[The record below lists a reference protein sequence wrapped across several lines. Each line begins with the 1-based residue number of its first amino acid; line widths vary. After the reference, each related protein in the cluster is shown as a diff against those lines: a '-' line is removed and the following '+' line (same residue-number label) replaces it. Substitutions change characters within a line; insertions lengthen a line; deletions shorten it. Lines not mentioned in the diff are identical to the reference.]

1 MRILDGI
8 RAIGT
13 QRLRTAGYEN
23 QTVEIVLYYL
33 PAISRWKMD
42 IESNDFVLNGIR
54 IDHHPNLLIQYKNVV
69 EFGISVIVTTDK
81 GDPFLVNDF
90 SSGRCQLIILSK
102 EEVDSVEGVLF
113 EG

>member
-13 QRLRTAGYEN
+13 QRFRTTGYEN
-23 QTVEIVLYYL
+23 QTIEIVLYYL

-42 IESNDFVLNGIR
+42 IESGDFVLNGIR
-54 IDHHPNLLIQYKNVV
+54 IDHHPNLLVQYKNVV
-69 EFGISVIVTTDK
+69 EFGISCIVTTDK
-81 GDPFLVNDF
+81 GEPFLVNDF
-90 SSGRCQLIILSK
+90 SSGRCQLVILSK
-102 EEVDSVEGVLF
+102 EEVEAVEETLF